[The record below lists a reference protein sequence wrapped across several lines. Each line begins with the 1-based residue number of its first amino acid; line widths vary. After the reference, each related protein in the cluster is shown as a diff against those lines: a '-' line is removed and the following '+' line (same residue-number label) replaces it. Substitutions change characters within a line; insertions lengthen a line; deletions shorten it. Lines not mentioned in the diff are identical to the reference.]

1 MRLFIVLATILF
13 CSCNRHIIK
22 AGSTDPIA
30 IADFCDTT
38 KLVGTLLELN
48 VQAWKYGIV
57 VDTLDFINPKQ
68 KIIPKIKIRHPYKSS
83 KQIFVVLRIDS
94 IDSLLV
100 IGSQRIFHDIGEEL
114 SSMKDYEEEYGKLYG
129 YIVNRYPTFVHGN
142 SAHLFFK
149 KVSKITISP
158 PFAPVLIQ
166 NAFIVDAPKK
176 NGFNIVE
183 NGKLKF
189 IDTGDQRVRC
199 WNETE
204 YFEIIKEF
212 LPKQ

>member
-22 AGSTDPIA
+22 AGSTDPYI
-30 IADFCDTT
+30 IADFSDTT
-38 KLVGTLLELN
+38 QIIMFDMSVK
-48 VQAWKYGIV
+48 AWGDNIV
-57 VDTLDFINPKQ
+57 VDTLDFIDAKQ
-68 KIIPKIKIRHPYKSS
+68 KIIPKERRRYSYKNS
-83 KQIFVVLRIDS
+83 KQIFIVLKIDS
-94 IDSLLV
+94 IDSHLV
-100 IGSQRIFHDIGEEL
+100 IGRQRIFHDIGEEL
-114 SSMKDYEEEYGKLYG
+114 SCMRTYEEKYGKLYG

-149 KVSKITISP
+149 KISKITTSP
-158 PFAPVLIQ
+158 PYTPVLVD
-166 NAFIVDAPKK
+166 NTYIVDAPKQ